1 MQSVETDILII
12 GAGPCGLMLANE
24 LGIRGIRALVIDRE
38 ETVATAPQAN
48 ATQARSMEHF
58 RRHGFADEIRKLGLP
73 MDHPTDVAYFTT
85 LSGWELGRFKMPSS
99 SEAAKVARELEHFWN
114 AAEMPHR
121 IAQSLVEQTL
131 LKHAQKHGSVT
142 VKFNH
147 ELLDFEDV
155 GDKVVAR
162 IRGLKTGENSDVI
175 AKYMFAADGPQSI
188 TRRKFG
194 IRYDGGDPAKRDFMG
209 GEMLS
214 IYIDMPDFHRE
225 LDVEKAWM
233 YWIFNPRRR
242 GIVASVDGT
251 RVFTFATQTKPGES
265 LQTMTYDSAAEMFC
279 EALGRDDIP
288 FTVTGFNTWTSGRAL
303 VAPSYGRGRVLMG
316 GDAVHL
322 FTPTGGMGYNTAIED
337 AVNIGWKYA
346 AVLRGEAGPELLRSY
361 EAERWPAAVRNTGF
375 AAQFAD
381 SVGLYTPSPALEED
395 SPAGELARQRAGA
408 YLAEHGRN
416 EFTIPGFTLGCR
428 YDDTPIVID
437 DGSRKPPDQPS
448 VYAPSA
454 KPGGRAPHFWM
465 PDNTSLFDH
474 FGREWTLLVI
484 DQNSSATD
492 AFKSAATLR
501 NLSLKVLDLTDN
513 LFAADLYAAPAA
525 LIRPDQHV
533 AWRGNVSSMEE
544 ADQILSTVLGGNEQA
559 TKAVK

>member
-1 MQSVETDILII
+1 MQRVETDILII

-24 LGIRGIRALVIDRE
+24 LGVRGVRTLVVDRE

-48 ATQARSMEHF
+48 ATQARSMEHY
-58 RRHGFADEIRKLGLP
+58 RRHGFADEIRALGLP

-85 LSGWELGRFKMPSS
+85 LSGWEIGRFKMPPSRES
-99 SEAAKVARELEHFWN
+99 AKVVRDLEHIWN

-121 IAQSLVEQTL
+121 VAQSLVEQTL
-131 LKHAQKHGSVT
+131 LKHAEKHDAVT
-142 VKFNH
+142 VTFNH
-147 ELLDFEDV
+147 ELLDFEDT
-155 GDKVVAR
+155 GDQVVAKVR
-162 IRGLKTGENSDVI
+162 DLKTGEALVI
-175 AKYMFAADGPQSI
+175 AAKYMFAADGPQSV

-214 IYIDMPDFHRE
+214 IYIDVPDFHKE
-225 LDVEKAWM
+225 LRVDKAWM

-242 GIVASVDGT
+242 GIVASVDGV

-265 LQTMTYDSAAEMFC
+265 LETMTKDNAAQMFR

-288 FTVTGFNTWTSGRAL
+288 FTVTGFDTWTSGRAL

-346 AVLRGEAGPELLRSY
+346 AVLRGEAGPELLQSY
-361 EAERWPAAVRNTGF
+361 EEERRPAAVRNTGF
-375 AAQFAD
+375 AARFAD
-381 SVGLYTPSPALEED
+381 SVGLYVPSPALEED
-395 SPAGELARQRAGA
+395 SPAGELSRQRAGA

-416 EFTIPGFTLGCR
+416 EFTIPGFTLGIR
-428 YDDTPIVID
+428 YDGSPIVID

-454 KPGGRAPHFWM
+454 KPGGRAPHIWM
-465 PDNTSLFDH
+465 PDDTSLFDH

-484 DQNSSATD
+484 DLARSGAD
-492 AFKSAATLR
+492 AFKSAAESR
-501 NLSLKVLDLTDN
+501 NLSLKVLDLADN
-513 LFAADLYAAPAA
+513 PFAADLYAAPAA

-533 AWRGNVSSMEE
+533 AWRGDVGSVNE
-544 ADQILSTVLGGNEQA
+544 ADQILSTVLGAAIIPPSE
-559 TKAVK
+559 